1 MNPPDKDISKLSS
14 FGLCTIDNNNNIE
27 LSSKGIKLQDN
38 MGLHTKILN
47 QLKVEGNKANTM
59 FDEMLNKLED

>member
-1 MNPPDKDISKLSS
+1 MTRRI
-14 FGLCTIDNNNNIE
+14 T
-27 LSSKGIKLQDN
+27 SKGIKLQDN